1 MTTCTICRFDVPL
14 DDAAVAMTGGRC
26 ICLLCYG
33 RETGSHL
40 PMPRTL
46 RRELSALLGALQAA

>member
-1 MTTCTICRFDVPL
+1 MTTCVICRFDVPP
-14 DDAAVAMTGGRC
+14 DDAVVLTATGRC

-40 PMPRTL
+40 PLPRAL

>member
-1 MTTCTICRFDVPL
+1 MITCVICRFDVPL
-14 DDAAVAMTGGRC
+14 DDAVVAMTGGRC

-40 PMPRTL
+40 PLPRAL
-46 RRELSALLGALQAA
+46 RREVSALLGALQAA